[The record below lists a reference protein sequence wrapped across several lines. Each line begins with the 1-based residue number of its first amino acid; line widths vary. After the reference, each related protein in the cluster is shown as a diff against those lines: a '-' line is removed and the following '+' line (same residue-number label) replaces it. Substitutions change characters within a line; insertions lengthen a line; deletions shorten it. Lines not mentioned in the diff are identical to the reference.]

1 MSVELVP
8 PKAEVAKIEEQRVT
22 RDSEIL
28 ADAAKRIMREDVYLR
43 ATSGLR
49 THYLEQLAKAEPN
62 DMGVIIQLQATIRAI
77 DGLNSELLK
86 FAMGA
91 ALPRQSVI

>member
-49 THYLEQLAKAEPN
+49 THYLDQLAKADPTN
-62 DMGVIIQLQATIRAI
+62 TTVIMEFQATIRAI

-86 FAMGA
+86 FAQGA
-91 ALPRQSVI
+91 ARPRQSVI